1 MQMIK
6 SKNIFFK
13 VLLLLLLIGQVF
25 LNFNFG
31 SIVAYASAESTV
43 MSKIGISE
51 ENYSE
56 DMKNIVEPFIN
67 ERLESGYIA
76 GEEDVQLY
84 YEKYSAGDAKGN
96 VVISHGYTESLE
108 KYHEAIYYFL
118 NSGYNVFGIEH
129 RGHGRSGSLGVADKT
144 QIYVK
149 DFNQYIE
156 DLKTFMDEV
165 VVPNS
170 QDKKIFLFAHS
181 MGGEIG
187 AKFLEDYPEYFD
199 AAVLNAPMLE
209 VDTGNVP
216 SFIAKIIVKVSVAL
230 GMDGDYVIGKGPYKG
245 GEYDVNS
252 IGTSCVNRYEYVHD
266 IVTSNEIFQ
275 KGDCANNWLNEAF
288 KATKETVKK
297 ENAAKVKV
305 PVILFQAG
313 QDTYVRPGSQNKFA
327 EGAENCK
334 LIRIEEARH
343 EIYMER
349 DEIQK
354 PYFEEI
360 FKFYSENL

>member
-1 MQMIK
+1 MQMMK
-6 SKNIFFK
+6 SRNIFYK
-13 VLLLLLLIGQVF
+13 ICLLLLLIGQSVF
-25 LNFNFG
+25 NLSGFA
-31 SIVAYASAESTV
+31 AYATDKSIM
-43 MSKIGISE
+43 MSEIGISE
-51 ENYSE
+51 ENYAE

-67 ERLESGYIA
+67 ERLESGYIT
-76 GEEDVQLY
+76 GEEGVQIY
-84 YEKYSAGDAKGN
+84 FEKYISGDAKGN

-108 KYHEAIYYFL
+108 KFHEVIYYL
-118 NSGYNVFGIEH
+118 INNGYNVFGIEH

-149 DFNQYIE
+149 DFNQYIK
-156 DLKTFMDEV
+156 DLKAFMDEI

-181 MGGEIG
+181 MGGGIG
-187 AKFLEDYPEYFD
+187 TKFLEDYPEYFD

-230 GMDGDYVIGKGPYKG
+230 GMDGNYVIGKGPYVG
-245 GEYDVNS
+245 GDYDVEN
-252 IGTSCVNRYEYVHD
+252 IGTSSVNRYDYVHN

-275 KGDCANNWLNEAF
+275 KGDCANRWLNEAF
-288 KATKETVKK
+288 KATEQTVKE
-297 ENAAKVKV
+297 ENSAKVKI

-313 QDTYVRPGSQNKFA
+313 QDTYVRPGGQNKFA

-334 LIRIEEARH
+334 LIRLENARH
-343 EIYMER
+343 EMYMER

-354 PYFEEI
+354 PYFDEI
-360 FKFYSENL
+360 FNFYSENL